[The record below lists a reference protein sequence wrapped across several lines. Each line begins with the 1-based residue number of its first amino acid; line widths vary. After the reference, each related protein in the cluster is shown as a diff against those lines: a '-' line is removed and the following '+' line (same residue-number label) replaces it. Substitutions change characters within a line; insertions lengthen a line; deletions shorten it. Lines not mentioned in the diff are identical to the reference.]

1 MPSFQTIPEKLADHV
16 TLSFEFFPPKT
27 EAASET
33 LLATLN
39 ELELLAPDFVS
50 VTYGAG
56 GSTRDRT
63 HEIVSHIRA
72 DTSMLPMAHLTCV
85 GHRRDELEA
94 ILERYNNADIR
105 HILALR
111 GDLPSDSDLASDLDH
126 ATDLVALVRS
136 CGDFTIGVAA
146 HPEGHPASAT
156 RAEDLDS
163 QAEKLLL
170 ADFAVTQL
178 FFEADVYSEFIDAMA
193 ERGVTTPV
201 IPGIMPVTNLA
212 QVARMAEL
220 SGAAFPRAVEDR
232 LRAAEHT
239 PGGVEAEG
247 IVAATELSEELL
259 RRGAPGLHYFTMNKS
274 KATREIAS
282 NVAVF
287 RERVHS
293 Q

>member
-1 MPSFQTIPEKLADHV
+1 MLHSETIPELLADHV

-27 EAASET
+27 EAASAALLTT
-33 LLATLN
+33 LDA
-39 ELELLAPDFVS
+39 LEALAPDFVS

-63 HEIVSHIRA
+63 HEIVAHIRA

-94 ILERYNNADIR
+94 ILDRYNNADIR

-111 GDLPSDSDLASDLDH
+111 GDLPKDSDLASDLDY

-136 CGDFTIGVAA
+136 CGDFTVGVAA
-146 HPEGHPASAT
+146 HLEGHPASVT
-156 RAEDLDS
+156 RGEDLDR
-163 QAEKLLL
+163 QAAKLRL

-178 FFEADVYSEFIDAMA
+178 FFEADVYSEFMDAMS
-193 ERGVTTPV
+193 ERGVITPV
-201 IPGIMPVTNLA
+201 IPGIMPVTNLS

-220 SGAAFPRAVEDR
+220 SGVAFPAAVETR
-232 LRAAEHT
+232 LRNAESR

-247 IVAATELSEELL
+247 IVAATELCEELL
-259 RRGAPGLHYFTMNKS
+259 RRGAPGLHYYTLNKS

-282 NVAVF
+282 NVAEF
-287 RERVHS
+287 RERVRA